1 VLKTF
6 EIKLDIE
13 KELYN
18 PSNILFSVSRNDLES
33 IELQFEITQDN
44 AAMDLTGTTIE
55 MGIKKPS
62 GLVVY
67 QAAEITDAVAGKA
80 AARLSIQAYVEY
92 GVHTAEV
99 YVRNASQ
106 MAITSPFY
114 FMSREAI
121 METEEIE
128 SVNDWSALQQALFSM
143 DKKPILIDGVPTT
156 IPEYVGQMAFDIT
169 GKRAFIA
176 NDVTE
181 TGWQLLAAGEGGGG
195 GIVYWADII
204 GKPSAFTPEIHT
216 HDFVD
221 ITGKPAAYPPEN
233 HMHNI
238 AAIEGLDAAL
248 AGKADDADLVPFIT
262 EAEADLK
269 YSFKGEGGGGGGGA
283 WGEIT
288 GTLANQTDL
297 QTALNGKAD
306 DADLA
311 AKADAVHT
319 HNFADIANKPATYPA
334 EAHNHAIADV
344 TGLDAALA
352 GKADDADL
360 AAKANAAD
368 VYTKAQT
375 YNKTEIDQMTMGEGG
390 GSPVIVED
398 NLSSTST
405 TNALSAN
412 QGRILDTTKADA
424 AHTHDF
430 ADITG
435 KPATYPAEAH
445 NHAIADVTGLDAAL
459 AGKADDA
466 DLAGKADAV
475 HSHTFADITAKPATY
490 PPDVHSHAFADI
502 TGKPATYPPD
512 VHTHAFA
519 DITGKPATYPA
530 EAHEHTAANI
540 TDFGTAVAANIPAE
554 YLTTTEG
561 DARYLDAADIA
572 GKQDKAT
579 TTTGIPT
586 TAPAYFGQ
594 IAIDTGNKNTYIAE
608 GTAAADWKKLVDS
621 YDLSLKSDTGHSH
634 TAANISDFG
643 TAVAA
648 AIPAEY
654 LTATEGDAAYQAKGA
669 APAAHTHTEADLTF
683 GAKNAKTYVDD
694 ADNYILNT
702 KMAGLTLWKGTQA
715 AYDGLTPDP
724 NTLYFIVG

>member
-1 VLKTF
+1 
-6 EIKLDIE
+6 
-13 KELYN
+13 
-18 PSNILFSVSRNDLES
+18 LES

-67 QAAEITDAVAGKA
+67 QAVEITDAAAGKA

-143 DKKPILIDGVPTT
+143 DKKPILVDGVPTEV
-156 IPEYVGQMAFDIT
+156 PEYVGQMAFDIT

-269 YSFKGEGGGGGGGA
+269 YSFKGEGGGGGGA
-283 WGEIT
+283 WGEITGTLANQLDLQAALDAKADDADLAAKADAVHSHTFADITAKPATYPAEAHTHLWAEITDKPTTFTPPDEYLTQTEGDARYALRDAEGGTVQPVDWGQIT

-319 HNFADIANKPATYPA
+319 HDFADIANKPVTYPA

-360 AAKANAAD
+360 AAKA
-368 VYTKAQT
+368 
-375 YNKTEIDQMTMGEGG
+375 
-390 GSPVIVED
+390 
-398 NLSSTST
+398 
-405 TNALSAN
+405 
-412 QGRILDTTKADA
+412 DA
-424 AHTHDF
+424 IHTH
-430 ADITG
+430 A
-435 KPATYPAEAH
+435 
-445 NHAIADVTGLDAAL
+445 
-459 AGKADDA
+459 
-466 DLAGKADAV
+466 
-475 HSHTFADITAKPATY
+475 FADITAKPATY

-502 TGKPATYPPD
+502 TGKPATYPAEA
-512 VHTHAFA
+512 HTHGWTE
-519 DITGKPATYPA
+519 ITGKPTTFAPA
-530 EAHEHTAANI
+530 AHEHTAANI

-554 YLTTTEG
+554 YLTQTEG
-561 DARYLDAADIA
+561 DARYLEAADIT

-579 TTTGIPT
+579 NTTGIPT

-594 IAIDTGNKNTYIAE
+594 MAIDTANKNTYIAE
-608 GTAAADWKKLVDS
+608 GTAAGDWKKLVDS
-621 YDLSLKSDTGHSH
+621 YDLSLKSDTGHTH

-715 AYDGLTPDP
+715 AYDLLTPDP

>member
-1 VLKTF
+1 MLKTF

-18 PSNILFSVSRNDLES
+18 PSNILFNVSRNDLES

-67 QAAEITDAVAGKA
+67 QAVEITDAAAGKA

-143 DKKPILIDGVPTT
+143 DKKPILVDGVPTEV
-156 IPEYVGQMAFDIT
+156 PEYVGQMAFDIT

-221 ITGKPAAYPPEN
+221 IANKPATYPPEN
-233 HMHNI
+233 HMHNM
-238 AAIEGLDAAL
+238 AAITGLDAAL

-269 YSFKGEGGGGGGGA
+269 YSFKGEGGGGGGA

-297 QTALNGKAD
+297 QTALNAKAD

-311 AKADAVHT
+311 AKSNVGHT
-319 HNFADIANKPATYPA
+319 HTYAEITGKPTTFAPS
-334 EAHNHAIADV
+334 AHNHAITDI
-344 TGLDAALA
+344 TNLQTTLD

-360 AAKANAAD
+360 AAKANSAD

-398 NLSSTST
+398 NLLSTST

-412 QGRILDTTKADA
+412 QGRILDESKADA
-424 AHTHDF
+424 AHTHAF
-430 ADITG
+430 ADITA

-445 NHAIADVTGLDAAL
+445 NHAIADITGLDAAL

-466 DLAGKADAV
+466 DLAAKADAI
-475 HSHTFADITAKPATY
+475 HT
-490 PPDVHSHAFADI
+490 HAFADI
-502 TGKPATYPPD
+502 TAKPATYPPD

-519 DITGKPATYPA
+519 DITAKPATYPA
-530 EAHEHTAANI
+530 EAHTHGWTEITGKPTTFAPAAHEHTAANI

-554 YLTTTEG
+554 YLTQTEG
-561 DARYLDAADIA
+561 DARYLEAADIT

-579 TTTGIPT
+579 NTTGIPT

-594 IAIDTGNKNTYIAE
+594 MAIDTANKNTYIAE

-621 YDLSLKSDTGHSH
+621 YDLSLKSDTGHTH

-715 AYDGLTPDP
+715 AYDLLTPDA